1 MYGEEGHMESMEL
14 MLVEQPKREVLE
26 KDAVSV
32 FPFFFPGMGNRLM
45 GLRNNGKKAY
55 IVVDLS
61 GRVFFYDREVSSSN

>member
-1 MYGEEGHMESMEL
+1 
-14 MLVEQPKREVLE
+14 
-26 KDAVSV
+26 
-32 FPFFFPGMGNRLM
+32 MGNRLM